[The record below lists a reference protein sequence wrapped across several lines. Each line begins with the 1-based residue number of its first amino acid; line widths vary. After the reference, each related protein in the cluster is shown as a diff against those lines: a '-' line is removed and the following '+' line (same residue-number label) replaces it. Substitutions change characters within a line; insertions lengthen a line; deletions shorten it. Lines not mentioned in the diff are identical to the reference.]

1 MSAEEQNAVCDM
13 LFSIISLSLRFPR
26 LLHQQLGDTNRSIS
40 DFGYSEVELVLCF
53 FLKQMWISH
62 ASDLSV
68 LFFQRLGSS
77 SWRSMKLLEA
87 FIQCMKCNNAS
98 DFSLSTDMHKASLNA
113 YYNNGF
119 KQVASD
125 LADDA

>member
-68 LFFQRLGSS
+68 LFFQRLGSP

-87 FIQCMKCNNAS
+87 FINAS